1 MDKDEKILMIAAAL
15 LVGGVGG
22 LWLRHSQT
30 SPAPSAPTAVV
41 QSPPTAP
48 PAPAPLAPVLPSL
61 DDSDTLARSKAGKL
75 STDARWEDWIKPEG
89 LLRRGAAV
97 FETLSAGSVP
107 REALSFLSPRKKF
120 LFKRR
125 SSGVLLDPNGY
136 SRYDKT
142 ADIFSSIDAPAA
154 GAFLKEMK
162 PLFEQACRE
171 FGGRT
176 CAYPDAFTRAAT
188 PLIETPVVE
197 GEVKL
202 KDSEKGIVYLF
213 ADERLERLKP
223 AQKQLLRMGP
233 RNQKLIQAKLKDI
246 LKAL

>member
-15 LVGGVGG
+15 LVGGAGG
-22 LWLRHSQT
+22 LWLHHART
-30 SPAPSAPTAVV
+30 PAVPAPAVVIQPPSAPQA
-41 QSPPTAP
+41 PEPAAP
-48 PAPAPLAPVLPSL
+48 PLPSL
-61 DDSDTLARSKAGKL
+61 DDSDTLARSKAAKL
-75 STDARWEDWIKPEG
+75 STDARWEDWLKPEG

-97 FETLSAGSVP
+97 VEMLSVGTVP

-120 LFKRR
+120 AAKRR
-125 SSGVLLDPNGY
+125 KNGIFLDPSGY
-136 SRYDKT
+136 SRYDRT
-142 ADIFSSIDAPAA
+142 AEIFAFIDAAA
-154 GAFLKEMK
+154 TAAFIKEMK

-171 FGGRT
+171 FGGRS
-176 CAYPDAFTRAAT
+176 CSYPNAFSRAAA
-188 PLIETPVVE
+188 PLIETPVVD
-197 GEVKL
+197 GEVRL

-223 AQKQLLRMGP
+223 TQKQLLRMGP